1 MSDTVFTK
9 VDYTLGA
16 LVHKIEL
23 GEIGLPDIQR
33 PFVWTNSKVRDLHAE
48 QVQALTLNQESGRTS
63 WILSTTRNLRDE
75 DQTKMLRLLP
85 HCPRSRVLA

>member
-16 LVHKIEL
+16 LIHKIEL

-33 PFVWTNSKVRDLHAE
+33 PFVWKNSNRAGSHESCPEFEKFRTRIRSKV
-48 QVQALTLNQESGRTS
+48 
-63 WILSTTRNLRDE
+63 
-75 DQTKMLRLLP
+75 LRLLP
-85 HCPRSRVLA
+85 RYPLSRAPSQEPHGILPC